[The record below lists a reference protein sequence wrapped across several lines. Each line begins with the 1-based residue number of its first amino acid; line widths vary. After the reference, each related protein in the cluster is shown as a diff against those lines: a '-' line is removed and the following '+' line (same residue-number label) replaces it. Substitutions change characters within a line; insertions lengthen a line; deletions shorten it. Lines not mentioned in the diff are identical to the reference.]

1 MTVTKKIHQD
11 NLSIAV
17 LVKNERENIEDCIRS
32 IDPLGEVT
40 VTDTGSTD
48 GTVEY
53 LHENKLRYQQTV
65 WKNFS
70 MAKQS
75 AVDFCIN
82 QWVLIIDAD
91 ERVTPALESEIRSL
105 DLADPFTAYAIPRQ
119 SFFLGRP
126 VRYCGWRPD
135 YVVRLFN
142 RDICQFNNLHV
153 HESIAGYRQLVYLKN
168 SLLHFSYRSQTDV
181 VRKVQQ
187 YAELGAED
195 LMAKKRKIGI
205 LTPPYHGVWAFMKT
219 FLFRLGILD
228 GKVGWR
234 IAQMNA
240 QTTYKKY
247 QLARERLIRLR
258 K

>member
-1 MTVTKKIHQD
+1 M
-11 NLSIAV
+11 LS
-17 LVKNERENIEDCIRS
+17 
-32 IDPLGEVT
+32 
-40 VTDTGSTD
+40 
-48 GTVEY
+48 Y
-53 LHENKLRYQQTV
+53 LLLYKT
-65 WKNFS
+65 FF
-70 MAKQS
+70 
-75 AVDFCIN
+75 DF
-82 QWVLIIDAD
+82 
-91 ERVTPALESEIRSL
+91 SL
-105 DLADPFTAYAIPRQ
+105 DH
-119 SFFLGRP
+119 FF
-126 VRYCGWRPD
+126 VK
-135 YVVRLFN
+135 
-142 RDICQFNNLHV
+142 
-153 HESIAGYRQLVYLKN
+153 LKLN
-168 SLLHFSYRSQTDV
+168 LHFSYRSQTDV